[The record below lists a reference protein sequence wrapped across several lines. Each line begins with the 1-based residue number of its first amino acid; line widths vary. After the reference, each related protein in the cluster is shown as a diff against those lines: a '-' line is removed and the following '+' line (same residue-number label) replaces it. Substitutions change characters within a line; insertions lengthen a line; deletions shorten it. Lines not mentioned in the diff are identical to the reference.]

1 MDGWMD
7 GWMQQPLDRQLT
19 MLSVSFSKQRQ
30 FLASVFTEMLI
41 LHYFIVFFIPNMFQK
56 QYRIASLK
64 KKTAYSFIHYSPFFG
79 HWQLVLDYCY
89 ILRLQFAFAISCGI
103 SLIITSYSYL
113 GTCPFCRC
121 RYHISQ
127 SSITELYMQSRLCI
141 FQLYFQSDFFS
152 NQPKPNVLGL
162 VFGVQESGFRLGE
175 T

>member
-1 MDGWMD
+1 MD

-41 LHYFIVFFIPNMFQK
+41 LHVFYCLLHTKYVSKIVQNSI
-56 QYRIASLK
+56 IK

-89 ILRLQFAFAISCGI
+89 ILMLQFAFAISCGI

-113 GTCPFCRC
+113 GTCPFCRQ

-162 VFGVQESGFRLGE
+162 VFGVQESGFSLGE